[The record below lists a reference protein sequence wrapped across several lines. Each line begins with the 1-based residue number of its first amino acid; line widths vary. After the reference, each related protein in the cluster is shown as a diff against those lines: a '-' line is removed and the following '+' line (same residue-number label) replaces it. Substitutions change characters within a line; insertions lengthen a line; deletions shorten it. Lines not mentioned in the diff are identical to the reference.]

1 MNKIIITAIGTDKPG
16 LVNKITS
23 IINGNNGNIDN
34 SKMIKIEDQ
43 FAMII
48 EFSIPNKKND
58 IESKLNSIEDLKIYS
73 KLVKDY
79 DLIKKSTKTYLI
91 IGSDDQGIV
100 NTISHYFEKNNINI
114 IEVDTFIQQAPITGS
129 PLFNMRIVI
138 EYNKKSI
145 DIDKTTKDLIE
156 LSDSLNLDTKL
167 L

>member
-23 IINGNNGNIDN
+23 IINDNNGNIDN

-48 EFSIPNKKND
+48 EFSTSNKRID
-58 IESKLNSIEDLKIYS
+58 IESKLNAIQDLKIYS

-79 DLIKKSTKTYLI
+79 DLLKKSTKTYLM
-91 IGSDDQGIV
+91 IGADDQGIV
-100 NTISHYFEKNNINI
+100 NTISEYLEKNNINI
-114 IEVDTFIQQAPITGS
+114 TEVDTFIEQAPTTGA
-129 PLFNMRIVI
+129 PLFNMRVVI

-145 DIDKTTKDLIE
+145 DIHKITKEIINLCE
-156 LSDSLNLDTKL
+156 GLNLDAKL